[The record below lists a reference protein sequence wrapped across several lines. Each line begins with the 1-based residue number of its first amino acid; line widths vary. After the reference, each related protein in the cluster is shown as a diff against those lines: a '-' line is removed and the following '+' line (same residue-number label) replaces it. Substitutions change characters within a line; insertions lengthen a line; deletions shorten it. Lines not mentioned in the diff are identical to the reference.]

1 LASGVP
7 TRWRQA
13 GILLQIAFRNLFA
26 SRAKTFIVGGIIL
39 FGAVLVVVGSSLVD
53 SIDVGMERSIQ
64 GSLGGHVQVYDAR
77 SRDELALYGGMMG
90 ESDLRPIEDFARL
103 KALLLAIPGVRAV
116 VPMGIDQA
124 MVSIGNLFDQALE
137 RLRADV
143 RRRLAAPAPPQE
155 DPEYEAHKAHVRR
168 MAQLLEQELLGA
180 RAIADMSAAVNRE
193 RADAFRDLQRVVL
206 DPFWEELD
214 RDPLPALELLEN
226 RIAPLA
232 LDGGF
237 TFVRYAGTDLD
248 AFQQAFPGMEIVEGT
263 TVPRGR
269 RGILLARLYAED
281 WLKLKT
287 ARRLDKIKEAR
298 DLLHRRIAGDEEL
311 QRWVKENQAQTR
323 DIMLQLDPRRAAEA
337 VRRLQRALGSRETD
351 LLRLVVELLA
361 TDDANFDERH
371 RIFYRELAPLL
382 QLYMVKVGDVITI
395 KAPTKSGYMSSV
407 NVPVYG
413 FVQFKGLERSGLAGV
428 TSLMDMTSF
437 RDLYGYLTADKA
449 EEIRRIQERSGARAI
464 PRDQAEEALFG
475 GGGPV
480 VEAGKARAFDEGR
493 LLAGGG
499 GRRREDLFSR
509 VYSQEE
515 IDRGVALNA
524 AVILED
530 PGRISQAIRDIEAM
544 SAREG
549 LHLKAVSWSKASGL
563 VGQTRSLLRLV
574 LYTAVLIIFAVALVI
589 INNAMVMATLQ
600 RVKEIGTMRA
610 IGAQRRFVLV
620 MVLVETVAVG
630 IAFGTAGAAL
640 GAGVV
645 WLVGARGGIPATND
659 TMYFLFSGPSLVPRL
674 GTVSLGVSLA
684 IVLLVSMVSAFYPAL
699 IAMRVTPVEAM
710 QTDE

>member
-1 LASGVP
+1 MASGVP

-90 ESDLRPIEDFARL
+90 ESDLRPVEDFARL

-323 DIMLQLDPRRAAEA
+323 DIMLQLDPRRATEA

-475 GGGPV
+475 GGGSV

-509 VYSQEE
+509 VYSQDE

-630 IAFGTAGAAL
+630 IAFGAAGAAL

>member
-263 TVPRGR
+263 AVPRGR

-323 DIMLQLDPRRAAEA
+323 DIMLQLDPRRATEA

-530 PGRISQAIRDIEAM
+530 PGRISQAISDIEAM

>member
-1 LASGVP
+1 MASGVP

-323 DIMLQLDPRRAAEA
+323 DIMLQLDPRRATEA

-630 IAFGTAGAAL
+630 IAFGAAGAAL

-674 GTVSLGVSLA
+674 GTVSLVVSLA